1 MEHRTPTMKAST
13 ISLLA
18 MMLVLLSSCR
28 KDKEDEPTIDLDYTS
43 ASDNARA
50 EDVFSDMLAQ
60 VDKAVEANGLR
71 DLCEPTVTFDTTSA
85 PRTITLDFGTVNCT
99 AVNGRLRRGRILVS
113 YTGRYRDVGTVITI
127 TPENYHV
134 NDNLVQGTKTVT
146 NLGPNGEGQLQFS
159 VSVNGSLTAAD
170 GSWTATHVANR
181 TRTWI
186 AGQGTPGLSDD
197 VYLITGGG
205 SGVNR
210 NGQAYSVS
218 ITNALRVALD
228 CPTITQGTVQITP
241 SGRPVRIIDYG
252 NGTCDGSFTVTVN
265 GQTFTVVIG

>member
-1 MEHRTPTMKAST
+1 MVHTTHTMKASAL
-13 ISLLA
+13 SLLA
-18 MMLVLLSSCR
+18 LTLLFLTSCR
-28 KDKEDEPTIDLDYTS
+28 KDKEEEPVIDLDYTS

-50 EDVFSDMLAQ
+50 EDLFSDMLAQ
-60 VDKAVEANGLR
+60 VDKAVDANGLR
-71 DLCEPTVTFDTTSA
+71 DLCDPTVTFDTTST
-85 PRTITLDFGTVNCT
+85 PRSITLDFGTVNCT
-99 AVNGRLRRGRILVS
+99 ASNGRLRRGRILVS

-127 TPENYHV
+127 TPDNYYV
-134 NDNLVQGTKTVT
+134 NNNRVQGTKTVT
-146 NLGPNGEGQLQFS
+146 NLGPNSEGQLQFS

-186 AGQGTPGLSDD
+186 AGAGTPALSDD

-210 NGQAYSVS
+210 NGQAYTVS

-228 CPTITQGTVQITP
+228 CPYITQGTVQITP
-241 SGRPVRIIDYG
+241 SGRPARIIDYG
-252 NGTCDGSFTVTVN
+252 SGACDGSFTVSVN

>member
-218 ITNALRVALD
+218 ITSALRVALD
-228 CPTITQGTVQITP
+228 CPTITQGTVQVTP

-252 NGTCDGSFTVTVN
+252 NGTCDSSFTVTVN
-265 GQTFTVVIG
+265 GQTFSVVIG